1 MTASLHNSL
10 ILVAS
15 QLVRS
20 LPAPVLRALDAWSHR
35 VARRRALKRQ
45 QKWQRQKAAKAAAA
59 AAPAAAYHLKP
70 WRD

>member
-1 MTASLHNSL
+1 MPASLHSNL
-10 ILVAS
+10 IFVAS

-20 LPAPVLRALDAWSHR
+20 LPAPVLRALDAWSFR

-45 QKWQRQKAAKAAAA
+45 QKWQQQKAAKAA

>member
-10 ILVAS
+10 FLLS
-15 QLVRS
+15 QQAIRT

-45 QKWQRQKAAKAAAA
+45 LKWQRQKAASTQ
-59 AAPAAAYHLKP
+59 AAPAAAAVYHLKP

>member
-10 ILVAS
+10 ILLSHQV
-15 QLVRS
+15 VRN

-35 VARRRALKRQ
+35 VARARALKRQ
-45 QKWQRQKAAKAAAA
+45 RKWQQQKAAAHD
-59 AAPAAAYHLKP
+59 AAYHLTP

>member
-10 ILVAS
+10 YLLSRQAIRA
-15 QLVRS
+15 

-45 QKWQRQKAAKAAAA
+45 QKWQRQKAASTQAASAAAA
-59 AAPAAAYHLKP
+59 VYHLKP

>member
-10 ILVAS
+10 ILLAHQVI
-15 QLVRS
+15 RS
-20 LPAPVLRALDAWSHR
+20 LPAPVLGALDAWSQR

-45 QKWQRQKAAKAAAA
+45 QRWQKRKAAA
-59 AAPAAAYHLKP
+59 AAPANTVYHLKP

>member
-10 ILVAS
+10 FLLMQQAIHA
-15 QLVRS
+15 

-45 QKWQRQKAAKAAAA
+45 QKWQQRKAAAKAA
-59 AAPAAAYHLKP
+59 PAAGAVYHLKP

>member
-10 ILVAS
+10 FLLS
-15 QLVRS
+15 QQAIRS
-20 LPAPVLRALDAWSHR
+20 LPAPVLRMLDAWSHR

-45 QKWQRQKAAKAAAA
+45 QKWQRQKAAAAG
-59 AAPAAAYHLKP
+59 AAPAATPVYHLKP

>member
-1 MTASLHNSL
+1 MTASLHSSL
-10 ILVAS
+10 ILLAHQV
-15 QLVRS
+15 VRS

-45 QKWQRQKAAKAAAA
+45 QKWQRRKAAAA
-59 AAPAAAYHLKP
+59 AGSASAVYHLKP